1 MSIRNRLLRFL
12 GTIGILPEQIIPN
25 EPVSLKPIG
34 MVRNGVREPRR
45 QEWTNV
51 SSDIILRKE
60 LTDALNGIESYSHVV
75 VVFYLHR
82 VSDEERGR
90 TECHPR
96 GDERYPLQGVLA
108 TRTQHRPNPV
118 GVSVVP
124 LVKRRRNVLRVRG
137 LDAINGT
144 PILDV
149 KPYIPQYD
157 APADVRLPDWVTRPL
172 PAEKNP

>member
-1 MSIRNRLLRFL
+1 MSIRSRLLRFL
-12 GTIGILPEQIIPN
+12 GTVGILPEQIIPN
-25 EPVSLKPIG
+25 EPVTLKPIG

-45 QEWTNV
+45 QEWANV

-60 LTDALNGIESYSHVV
+60 LTDALNGIEGYSHVIV
-75 VVFYLHR
+75 LFHLHR

-90 TECHPR
+90 TQCHPR

-118 GVSVVP
+118 GVSVVS

-144 PILDV
+144 PVLDV
-149 KPYIPQYD
+149 KPFIPQHD

-172 PAEKNP
+172 PARDQ